1 MNRYN
6 FMGLKWC
13 LIVAWRRRWYSIVI
27 SCLIDFTLVWS
38 PSSSSA
44 SARSDRCWRLM
55 FCEFAIVSLS
65 FFLARDLFLNAL
77 DIEWYD
83 ILNVLGSPL
92 MIRLSL
98 VLCDTLVRIWKVMS
112 LQCDR
117 RRILYWS
124 SSDHGLLCKSFLI
137 FFGEEHA
144 FCDCDIKI
152 IYFFH
157 VCLI

>member
-55 FCEFAIVSLS
+55 FCEFAMVYLSL
-65 FFLARDLFLNAL
+65 FLARNLFLNAL
-77 DIEWYD
+77 GVEWYEV
-83 ILNVLGSPL
+83 LNVLGSSL
-92 MIRLSL
+92 MIMLSL
-98 VLCDTLVRIWKVMS
+98 VLCDILVKIWEVTS
-112 LQCDR
+112 LQYDR
-117 RRILYWS
+117 WRIIFWS

-137 FFGEEHA
+137 VIRRRA
-144 FCDCDIKI
+144 R
-152 IYFFH
+152 
-157 VCLI
+157 L